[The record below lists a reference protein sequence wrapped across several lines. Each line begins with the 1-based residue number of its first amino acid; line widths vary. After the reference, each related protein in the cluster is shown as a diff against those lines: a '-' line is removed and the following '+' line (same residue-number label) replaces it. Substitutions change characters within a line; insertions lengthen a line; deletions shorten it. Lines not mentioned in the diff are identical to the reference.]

1 MEIRGD
7 IVKQMRSNKGWT
19 QADLAAICDVN
30 LRTIQRVENQGNAS
44 IETIM
49 ALCVAFE
56 VKRQSLFKVPDPSEI
71 EPVVQSISKIHIIIF
86 ASGILLGMAGVLVPV
101 VLFS

>member
-7 IVKQMRSNKGWT
+7 IVKQMRTDKGWT
-19 QADLAAICDVN
+19 QAHLAEICDIN
-30 LRTIQRVENQGNAS
+30 LRTIQRIENQGNAS

-56 VKRQSLFKVPDPSEI
+56 VKRQALFKVPKPSEI
-71 EPVVQSISKIHIIIF
+71 EPVVQRISKIHIIIF
-86 ASGILLGMAGVLVPV
+86 ASGILLGMTGVLIPV

>member
-7 IVKQMRSNKGWT
+7 IVKQMRTAKGWT
-19 QADLAAICDVN
+19 QAHLAEICDVN

-44 IETIM
+44 VETIM

-56 VKRQSLFKVPDPSEI
+56 VKRQVLFKVPEPSEI
-71 EPVVQSISKIHIIIF
+71 EPAVQRISKIHIMIF
-86 ASGILLGMAGVLVPV
+86 TSGILLGIAGVLTNKRGHP
-101 VLFS
+101 

>member
-7 IVKQMRSNKGWT
+7 IVKQIRTSKSWT
-19 QADLAAICDVN
+19 QAHLAEICDVN
-30 LRTIQRVENQGNAS
+30 LRTIQRVENQGSAS
-44 IETIM
+44 LETIM

-56 VKRQSLFKVPDPSEI
+56 VKRQALFKVPEPSEI
-71 EPVVQSISKIHIIIF
+71 EPVVERISKIHIIIF

>member
-7 IVKQMRSNKGWT
+7 IVKQIRTSKGWT
-19 QADLAAICDVN
+19 QAHLAEICDVN
-30 LRTIQRVENQGNAS
+30 LRTIQRVENQGSAS
-44 IETIM
+44 LETIM

-56 VKRQSLFKVPDPSEI
+56 VKRQALFKVPGPSEI
-71 EPVVQSISKIHIIIF
+71 EPVVERISKIHFIIF
-86 ASGILLGMAGVLVPV
+86 ASGILLGMFGVLVPV

>member
-7 IVKQMRSNKGWT
+7 IVKHMRTDKGWT
-19 QADLAAICDVN
+19 QAHLAEICDVN
-30 LRTIQRVENQGNAS
+30 LRTIQRIENQGNAS
-44 IETIM
+44 FETIM

-56 VKRQSLFKVPDPSEI
+56 VKRQILFKVPEPSEI
-71 EPVVQSISKIHIIIF
+71 QPIAQRISKTHIMIF
-86 ASGILLGMAGVLVPV
+86 ASGLLLGMAGVLVPI

>member
-7 IVKQMRSNKGWT
+7 IVREMRTNKGWT
-19 QADLAAICDVN
+19 QAHLAEIFDVN
-30 LRTIQRVENQGNAS
+30 LRTIQRIENQGNAS

-56 VKRQSLFKVPDPSEI
+56 VKRQVLFKLPEPSEI
-71 EPVVQSISKIHIIIF
+71 EPVLQTINKIHIIIF
-86 ASGILLGMAGVLVPV
+86 VSGVLLGIAGALLPM